1 MVISTFPHWE
11 DRTCSSNA
19 ALRDVAEYP
28 GLLRSRTLGFTLF
41 GSYWKVGT
49 RGRIRWPFRLKF
61 FLPFLDLLALALR
74 RANALVDYECI
85 SDTERSLEK
94 LERAVH
100 ATKVRYHWVDN
111 TTPPNNTRTE
121 AADTKKPAVLI
132 SSDEDY
138 LDNRSARIL
147 IGEDEDNEGVFGP
160 SPTRPRAFRRLL
172 KQRPGCSR
180 SGEINDAATSAMKPE
195 PDIGLEIRSSLPP
208 GLEAAH

>member
-1 MVISTFPHWE
+1 MVISTFPHRE
-11 DRTCSSNA
+11 DRGCSSNA
-19 ALRDVAEYP
+19 ALCDVAEYL
-28 GLLRSRTLGFTLF
+28 GLLH
-41 GSYWKVGT
+41 
-49 RGRIRWPFRLKF
+49 
-61 FLPFLDLLALALR
+61 
-74 RANALVDYECI
+74 YECI

-94 LERAVH
+94 LERAVR

-138 LDNRSARIL
+138 LDNRSARIP

-160 SPTRPRAFRRLL
+160 SPARPRAFRRLL

-180 SGEINDAATSAMKPE
+180 SGEINDAAASAMKPE
-195 PDIGLEIRSSLPP
+195 QDISLETRSSLPP
-208 GLEAAH
+208 SPEAAP